1 MWLTSGFAYL
11 VFMCCLITTK
21 CTTVIEEY
29 TEEIFQSM
37 SVKQLTNFISE
48 RGEVC
53 KHCTDK
59 PEYVQLAY
67 SLKHVS
73 VIMDD
78 DNENVEDGKEKVNA
92 LPDAS
97 EYTEDSFKALSIKD
111 LNNFI
116 VERGGDCKF
125 CTDKSEYI
133 NLAYSLKNTPVL
145 EKAKVDKQKKEP
157 PSTTSKSSKKEP
169 SADKTSKAKSEK
181 SRSEK
186 TSKSQKTEKDAS
198 RTAKKEDETSKESK
212 AKKSNPEK
220 KKDKA
225 TERAERKERM
235 EKREKERAAKEAEDP
250 KKKSSPKSDSKA
262 KAKPPPK
269 RDGGFDMDNM
279 EEVMLVYNI

>member
-97 EYTEDSFKALSIKD
+97 EYTEDSFKALSVSIKYCYCVICELICIPLTID
-111 LNNFI
+111 F
-116 VERGGDCKF
+116 EF
-125 CTDKSEYI
+125 CR
-133 NLAYSLKNTPVL
+133 
-145 EKAKVDKQKKEP
+145 
-157 PSTTSKSSKKEP
+157 SK
-169 SADKTSKAKSEK
+169 T
-181 SRSEK
+181 
-186 TSKSQKTEKDAS
+186 
-198 RTAKKEDETSKESK
+198 
-212 AKKSNPEK
+212 
-220 KKDKA
+220 
-225 TERAERKERM
+225 
-235 EKREKERAAKEAEDP
+235 
-250 KKKSSPKSDSKA
+250 
-262 KAKPPPK
+262 
-269 RDGGFDMDNM
+269 
-279 EEVMLVYNI
+279 